1 MLKKVVLITRTL
13 PTLGERMLRDGG
25 CDVRALNC
33 DQAPERAALLA
44 AVRGVDAILCV
55 LGDRVDRELL
65 EAAGPSLRIV
75 ANYAVGFDNVDLAA
89 CRERGVRVSNTP
101 DVLTDATA
109 DLAWTLI
116 LGASR
121 RVVEGDRLVREGRWG
136 GWYPTELLGLELRGA
151 TLGIV
156 GAGRI
161 GTATA
166 LRSAGF
172 GMSVV
177 YSHPRNHPELETRLG
192 ARRVELDALLRE
204 ANVVSL
210 HTPMRPEN
218 LRLLDRRRLALL
230 RDGAVLV
237 NTARGALI
245 DESALVDELR
255 SGRIRAGLDV
265 YEREPQLAPGLVEL
279 PNVVLLPHLGSATTT
294 ARESMARMAAEN
306 VLSVLRGGAPMNA
319 VL

>member
-1 MLKKVVLITRTL
+1 MPQKVVLITRTL
-13 PTLGERMLRDGG
+13 PTLAERLLRDGG

-33 DQAPERAALLA
+33 DLAPERAALLA
-44 AVRGVDAILCV
+44 AVKGVDAILCV

-65 EAAGPSLRIV
+65 DAAGPSLRIV
-75 ANYAVGFDNVDLAA
+75 ANYAVGFDNVDLPA
-89 CRERGVRVSNTP
+89 CRERGVRVTNTP

-121 RVVEGDRLVREGRWG
+121 RVVEGDRLVREGRWR
-136 GWYPTELLGLELRGA
+136 GWYPTELLGLQLRGA

-177 YSHPRNHPELETRLG
+177 YCHPRNQPEVETRLG
-192 ARRVELDALLRE
+192 ARRVELDELLRSS
-204 ANVVSL
+204 NVVSL

-218 LRLLDRRRLALL
+218 LHLLDRRRLALL
-230 RDGAVLV
+230 QDGAVLV

-265 YEREPQLAPGLVEL
+265 YEREPQLAPGLVDL

-306 VLSVLRGGAPMNA
+306 VLSVLRGDAPMNA
-319 VL
+319 VQ